1 MMNDECEMGQSIRE
15 ERRRGNSPDQQA
27 ILRLVGKTE
36 EKRGVEV
43 EMG

>member
-15 ERRRGNSPDQQA
+15 ERQRGNSPDQQA
-27 ILRLVGKTE
+27 ISRLVGQTE
-36 EKRGVEV
+36 EKRGIKA